1 MKKRFLSIV
10 LAVLMLVSILPVTAM
25 AADGT
30 TDTGAEGTQTA
41 VGAVSTDGAIHV
53 NKSVVTDAETGKTS
67 LELEAFATNTVSTET
82 TYDPLDIVLVLDVSG
97 SMGDNNITSY
107 KYTETTKKEW
117 SCDDIYNSS
126 VYYYYMDGEGYYRRV
141 SWDDEGG
148 IFRPYRCWITAGGT
162 RIGNKVPNWNDVSY
176 RGKLY
181 TRTNEGTVTRMQ
193 ALKTAVNKFIDNV
206 ATQKDSEGNVVKNH
220 ISIVKFAGKMQQTP
234 NQYKVGNDT
243 YKEYGNTYNYSQIVT
258 DMTDVSTGSAA
269 LKAAVNGLKA
279 GGATSADYGMQ
290 LASYVL
296 SQHKDNPVRRSVV
309 IMFTDGEPN
318 HSSDF
323 DKDVAK
329 DAIAA
334 AKGLKDKNTV
344 VFTIGIF
351 NGAYPNAS
359 VTSNNTSDTNK
370 YMHAVSSNYPG
381 AAYIKTEDF
390 WSTSWDW
397 SFGERAKD
405 SNYYLAASNAADL
418 EDIFVEISNEV
429 NTLAVKVDATSVLSD
444 TLSGA
449 FDFNAPENAEYSG
462 ITVAKYPVTGMENGV
477 YTWGAAQELAIGE
490 GEGKVQVEVSGK
502 KLEVTGFDYGANAV
516 TTKTEGGSTAYSGY
530 KLVVTIPIK
539 PDTEYHGWADGAN
552 YYDTNSTANG
562 SKAGL
567 EYGET
572 GSRQKLE
579 LNESPN
585 APVTGYTVSYE
596 FKGTAPDGVTKPD
609 DKVYIEGQ
617 NYTIETAP
625 SKEGWTFKGWC
636 SDEACT
642 AIVSGQKPMGTEP
655 VTYYGKWEQKQPGV
669 LVTKRATYTRNGK
682 DMGSLPFDTGDKD
695 KMGTVQVGDVIN
707 YTVTITNTGTTT
719 FGNAD
724 YALDSF
730 TSPSGN
736 PLLEHTS
743 GTSQIVSGGNN
754 GQIRLAGLEPTKYV
768 TKYYRYVV
776 TENDATGT
784 KRIANNVWA
793 YVHIDP
799 TNPNSDRLPNRY
811 SAVNVNVVKPE
822 PTTATLSFEFVNG
835 TDNTTLPED
844 ITKQCPAERLVEKN
858 TSVTLETVFDAVE
871 DNNSTWTFVGWYTDA
886 DCTEAAAAPYVMPN
900 TDTTLYGKWTKEEQQ
915 PETTTITVKK
925 EWRGLADGATKPEV
939 EMTLWQ
945 STDPDFKVLIENAG
959 TLTLNGSTE
968 TTPWTG
974 VFENVRLKNDEDEP
988 LYYFVSETEIGG
1000 IDVPFTRTESVDVT
1014 RENEDGSITVI
1025 GTWHISREKNPATNT
1040 WTITNRYED
1049 KTPAPVEKISITVEK
1064 RWDKNNSESVVKP
1077 NEISVQLT
1085 QNGVN
1090 YGKPVELSA
1099 ANNWTYTFTELLE
1112 TDDNGE
1118 AYNYSVKEPDL
1129 DARDGNG
1136 DVIGTWKPLIVQT
1149 DTTITITNTFV
1160 AKEPEPEL
1168 EDHEFTAHIVK
1179 RFENKSG
1186 KSPKATF
1193 TFVAALDDGTNVGR
1207 ATISFSKGEV
1217 DAGDFERKD
1226 ETMTVKLTDSQYEA
1240 LEKDRIGRYLW
1251 IYEEDGEVDGVKY
1264 DTKPQKAYIYEKP
1277 VAWSLEFDEDGE
1289 LVFSVPDE
1297 NTLYCLVGDEM
1308 VEDFVFTNTYKKP
1321 GKVEKPVKVGPQ
1333 LNRDDH
1339 VAYIMGYP
1347 DGTVQPKGEI
1357 TRAEACTIFFRLLTD
1372 SSRDY
1377 YFSKTNDYTD
1387 VNAGDWFN
1395 NAISTLS
1402 NAGIV
1407 TGYNDGTFRPN
1418 QPITRGEMAKIIANF
1433 ANLNKGTKSFTDL
1446 SGHWSKTYV
1455 ELAAGNGWIAGYPD
1469 GSFRPDQ
1476 KITRAETVTMINR
1489 VLERVPAK
1497 ELRLL
1502 SRSIMLTFPDNNP
1515 GDWYYIAIQEASNS
1529 HEYQRSVYETTG
1541 DEMWTKLID
1550 NVDWTKLEK

>member
-10 LAVLMLVSILPVTAM
+10 LAVLMLLSVMPVTAM
-25 AADGT
+25 AADGP

-41 VGAVSTDGAIHV
+41 VGTVSTDGAIHV
-53 NKSVVTDAETGKTS
+53 NKSVSADGKT

-97 SMGDNNITSY
+97 SMRDCINCNATYDYYPHILGG
-107 KYTETTKKEW
+107 EW
-117 SCDDIYNSS
+117 KWSNKDKHCLNQPEY
-126 VYYYYMDGEGYYRRV
+126 VYERQGFAKDLGKNASPLYRASRGGYSMVEWCNGSHLFGNHQPGWYEDGLFSHSRV
-141 SWDDEGG
+141 SDNTILYKRVKAD
-148 IFRPYRCWITAGGT
+148 
-162 RIGNKVPNWNDVSY
+162 RIEHQH
-176 RGKLY
+176 RI
-181 TRTNEGTVTRMQ
+181 E
-193 ALKTAVNKFIDNV
+193 ALKAAVGDFIDSV
-206 ATQKDSEGNVVKNH
+206 ATQKDSEGNTIDNRISLVTFASDAKTVKGLT
-220 ISIVKFAGKMQQTP
+220 KA
-234 NQYKVGNDT
+234 
-243 YKEYGNTYNYSQIVT
+243 
-258 DMTDVSTGSAA
+258 STGSDK
-269 LKAAVNGLKA
+269 LKTAVSNLTA
-279 GGATSADYGMQ
+279 DGATQANFGMEQ
-290 LASYVL
+290 AKLVL
-296 SQHKDNPVRRSVV
+296 NGRTGEDKTRKSVV
-309 IMFTDGEPN
+309 ILFTDGTPTSGTEFE
-318 HSSDF
+318 S
-323 DKDVAK
+323 KVASG
-329 DAIAA
+329 AIAA
-334 AKGLKDKNTV
+334 AKALKTGGTT
-344 VFTIGIF
+344 VFTVGIF
-351 NGAYPNAS
+351 KGANPAADPGND
-359 VTSNNTSDTNK
+359 NTNK

-381 AAYIKTEDF
+381 ATYKKSQGSYQ
-390 WSTSWDW
+390 WN
-397 SFGERAKD
+397 FGERAKD
-405 SNYYLAASNAADL
+405 SNYYLAASDANGLNAVFQA
-418 EDIFVEISNEV
+418 ISNEV

-1090 YGKPVELSA
+1090 YGEPVELSA

-1321 GKVEKPVKVGPQ
+1321 GEKGETIKSGPQ

-1347 DGTVQPKGEI
+1347 DGTVQPEGEI

-1446 SGHWSKTYV
+1446 SGHWSKSYV

>member
-10 LAVLMLVSILPVTAM
+10 LAVLMLVSVLPVTAM
-25 AADGT
+25 AADGP

-41 VGAVSTDGAIHV
+41 VGTVSTDGAIHV
-53 NKSVVTDAETGKTS
+53 NKSVSADGKT

-1090 YGKPVELSA
+1090 YGEPVELSA

-1264 DTKPQKAYIYEKP
+1264 DTEPKKAYIYEKP

-1321 GKVEKPVKVGPQ
+1321 GEKGETIKSGPQ

-1446 SGHWSKTYV
+1446 SGHWSKSYV

>member
-1 MKKRFLSIV
+1 MKKRFLRIV
-10 LAVLMLVSILPVTAM
+10 LAVLMLVSVLPVTAM
-25 AADGT
+25 AADGP

-41 VGAVSTDGAIHV
+41 VGTVSTDGAIHV
-53 NKSVVTDAETGKTS
+53 NKSVSADGKT

-768 TKYYRYVV
+768 T
-776 TENDATGT
+776 
-784 KRIANNVWA
+784 
-793 YVHIDP
+793 
-799 TNPNSDRLPNRY
+799 
-811 SAVNVNVVKPE
+811 
-822 PTTATLSFEFVNG
+822 
-835 TDNTTLPED
+835 
-844 ITKQCPAERLVEKN
+844 
-858 TSVTLETVFDAVE
+858 
-871 DNNSTWTFVGWYTDA
+871 
-886 DCTEAAAAPYVMPN
+886 
-900 TDTTLYGKWTKEEQQ
+900 
-915 PETTTITVKK
+915 
-925 EWRGLADGATKPEV
+925 
-939 EMTLWQ
+939 
-945 STDPDFKVLIENAG
+945 
-959 TLTLNGSTE
+959 
-968 TTPWTG
+968 
-974 VFENVRLKNDEDEP
+974 
-988 LYYFVSETEIGG
+988 
-1000 IDVPFTRTESVDVT
+1000 
-1014 RENEDGSITVI
+1014 
-1025 GTWHISREKNPATNT
+1025 
-1040 WTITNRYED
+1040 
-1049 KTPAPVEKISITVEK
+1049 
-1064 RWDKNNSESVVKP
+1064 
-1077 NEISVQLT
+1077 
-1085 QNGVN
+1085 
-1090 YGKPVELSA
+1090 
-1099 ANNWTYTFTELLE
+1099 
-1112 TDDNGE
+1112 
-1118 AYNYSVKEPDL
+1118 
-1129 DARDGNG
+1129 
-1136 DVIGTWKPLIVQT
+1136 
-1149 DTTITITNTFV
+1149 
-1160 AKEPEPEL
+1160 
-1168 EDHEFTAHIVK
+1168 
-1179 RFENKSG
+1179 
-1186 KSPKATF
+1186 
-1193 TFVAALDDGTNVGR
+1193 
-1207 ATISFSKGEV
+1207 
-1217 DAGDFERKD
+1217 
-1226 ETMTVKLTDSQYEA
+1226 
-1240 LEKDRIGRYLW
+1240 
-1251 IYEEDGEVDGVKY
+1251 
-1264 DTKPQKAYIYEKP
+1264 
-1277 VAWSLEFDEDGE
+1277 
-1289 LVFSVPDE
+1289 
-1297 NTLYCLVGDEM
+1297 
-1308 VEDFVFTNTYKKP
+1308 
-1321 GKVEKPVKVGPQ
+1321 
-1333 LNRDDH
+1333 
-1339 VAYIMGYP
+1339 
-1347 DGTVQPKGEI
+1347 
-1357 TRAEACTIFFRLLTD
+1357 
-1372 SSRDY
+1372 
-1377 YFSKTNDYTD
+1377 
-1387 VNAGDWFN
+1387 
-1395 NAISTLS
+1395 
-1402 NAGIV
+1402 
-1407 TGYNDGTFRPN
+1407 
-1418 QPITRGEMAKIIANF
+1418 
-1433 ANLNKGTKSFTDL
+1433 
-1446 SGHWSKTYV
+1446 
-1455 ELAAGNGWIAGYPD
+1455 
-1469 GSFRPDQ
+1469 
-1476 KITRAETVTMINR
+1476 
-1489 VLERVPAK
+1489 
-1497 ELRLL
+1497 
-1502 SRSIMLTFPDNNP
+1502 
-1515 GDWYYIAIQEASNS
+1515 
-1529 HEYQRSVYETTG
+1529 
-1541 DEMWTKLID
+1541 
-1550 NVDWTKLEK
+1550 

>member
-10 LAVLMLVSILPVTAM
+10 LAVLMLLSVLPVTAM

-53 NKSVVTDAETGKTS
+53 NKSVSADGKT
-67 LELEAFATNTVSTET
+67 LKLEAFATNTVSTET

-97 SMGDNNITSY
+97 SMRDCINCNATYDYYSSIFGG
-107 KYTETTKKEW
+107 EWEW
-117 SCDDIYNSS
+117 SNKDKHCLNQPEY
-126 VYYYYMDGEGYYRRV
+126 VYERQGFAKDLGKNASPLYRASRGGYSMVEWCNGSHLFGNHQPGWYEDGLFSHSRV
-141 SWDDEGG
+141 SDNTILYKRVKAD
-148 IFRPYRCWITAGGT
+148 
-162 RIGNKVPNWNDVSY
+162 RIEHQH
-176 RGKLY
+176 RI
-181 TRTNEGTVTRMQ
+181 E
-193 ALKTAVNKFIDNV
+193 ALKAAVGDFIDSV
-206 ATQKDSEGNVVKNH
+206 ATQKDSEGNTIDNRISLVTFASDAKTVKGLT
-220 ISIVKFAGKMQQTP
+220 KA
-234 NQYKVGNDT
+234 
-243 YKEYGNTYNYSQIVT
+243 
-258 DMTDVSTGSAA
+258 STGSGE
-269 LKAAVNGLKA
+269 LKTAVSNLTA
-279 GGATSADYGMQ
+279 DGATQANFGMEQ
-290 LASYVL
+290 AKLVL
-296 SQHKDNPVRRSVV
+296 NGRTGEDKTRKSVV
-309 IMFTDGEPN
+309 ILFTDGTPTSGTEFE
-318 HSSDF
+318 S
-323 DKDVAK
+323 KVASG
-329 DAIAA
+329 AIAA
-334 AKGLKDKNTV
+334 AKALKTGGTT
-344 VFTIGIF
+344 VFTVGIF
-351 NGAYPNAS
+351 KGANPAADPGND
-359 VTSNNTSDTNK
+359 NTNK

-381 AAYIKTEDF
+381 ATYKKSQGSYQ
-390 WSTSWDW
+390 WN
-397 SFGERAKD
+397 FGERAKD
-405 SNYYLAASNAADL
+405 SNYYLAASDANGLNAVFQA
-418 EDIFVEISNEV
+418 ISNEV

-490 GEGKVQVEVSGK
+490 GEGKVQVEVAGK

-516 TTKTEGGSTAYSGY
+516 TTKTEGGSTAYSGC

-539 PDTEYHGWADGAN
+539 PDTEYNGWADGAN

-579 LNESPN
+579 LNDSPE
-585 APVTGYTVSYE
+585 APVTGYTVSYAY
-596 FKGTAPDGVTKPD
+596 KTGTKPD
-609 DKVYIEGQ
+609 NADALLPSSSVHIEGQ
-617 NYTIETAP
+617 EYNLETTP
-625 SKEGWTFKGWC
+625 SADGWTFTGWLDS
-636 SDEACT
+636 SDKEVT
-642 AIVSGQKPMGTEP
+642 GKQTMGTVP
-655 VTYYGKWEQKQPGV
+655 VTYYGKWEQKQPDV
-669 LVTKRATYTRNGK
+669 TVTKRATYTRNGV
-682 DMGSLPFDTGDKD
+682 DMGSLPYDTGKENE
-695 KMGTVQVGDVIN
+695 MGTVQVGDVIN

-743 GTSQIVSGGNN
+743 GTSQIKSGSN
-754 GQIRLAGLEPTKYV
+754 GQIRLAELEPTKYV

-799 TNPNSDRLPNRY
+799 TDSHSETLPNRY

-871 DNNSTWTFVGWYTDA
+871 DNNSTWSFVGWYTDA
-886 DCTEAAAAPYVMPN
+886 DCTEGKKVTSPYQMPD
-900 TDTTLYGKWTKEEQQ
+900 TDTTLYGKWTYQAPQ

-1090 YGKPVELSA
+1090 YGEPVELSA

-1193 TFVAALDDGTNVGR
+1193 TFIAALEDGTEVGR
-1207 ATISFSKGEV
+1207 ETISFSKGDV
-1217 DAGDFERKD
+1217 DAGKIGRDD
-1226 ETMTVKLTDSQYEA
+1226 VTMTVTLTDTQYKE
-1240 LEKDRIGRYLW
+1240 LERDEDVPYLW

-1277 VAWSLEFDEDGE
+1277 MAWSLEFDEDGE

-1321 GKVEKPVKVGPQ
+1321 GEKGETIKSGPQ

-1347 DGTVQPKGEI
+1347 DGTVQPEGEI

-1433 ANLNKGTKSFTDL
+1433 ANLSKGGKTFSDL

>member
-10 LAVLMLVSILPVTAM
+10 LAVLMLVSVLPVTAM

-41 VGAVSTDGAIHV
+41 VGTVSTDGAIHV
-53 NKSVVTDAETGKTS
+53 NKSVVTNAETGKTS

-126 VYYYYMDGEGYYRRV
+126 IYYYYMDGEGYYRRV

-290 LASYVL
+290 LSSYVL

-359 VTSNNTSDTNK
+359 VTASNTSDTNK

-390 WSTSWDW
+390 WGTSWDW

-429 NTLAVKVDATSVLSD
+429 NSLAVKIDENSVLSD

-490 GEGKVQVEVSGK
+490 GEGKVQVEVAGK

-516 TTKTEGGSTAYSGY
+516 TTKTEGETTTYSGY

-579 LNESPN
+579 LNDSPE
-585 APVTGYTVSYE
+585 APVTGYTVSYAY
-596 FKGTAPDGVTKPD
+596 KTGTKPD
-609 DKVYIEGQ
+609 NADALLPSSSVHIEGQ
-617 NYTIETAP
+617 EYNLETTP
-625 SKEGWTFKGWC
+625 SADGWTFTGWLDS
-636 SDEACT
+636 SDKEVT
-642 AIVSGQKPMGTEP
+642 GKQTMGTVP
-655 VTYYGKWEQKQPGV
+655 VTYYGKWEQKQPDV
-669 LVTKRATYTRNGK
+669 TVTKRATYTRNGV
-682 DMGSLPFDTGDKD
+682 DMGSLPYDTGKENE
-695 KMGTVQVGDVIN
+695 MGTVQVGDVIN

-743 GTSQIVSGGNN
+743 GTSQIASGSNN
-754 GQIRLAGLEPTKYV
+754 GKIMLAGLEPTKYV

-799 TNPNSDRLPNRY
+799 TDSHSETLPNRY

-844 ITKQCPAERLVEKN
+844 VTNQCPAERLVEKN
-858 TSVTLETVFDAVE
+858 TSVTLETVFDGVE

-886 DCTEAAAAPYVMPN
+886 GCTAAVADPYVMPD
-900 TDTTLYGKWTKEEQQ
+900 TDTTLYGKWTSVTVNPKYKLSYAFKSGDDTITALPDDVLSQNNPSSSTEEEAGTKVTLPSGFTVVTDTVNKGTWTFDGWYEDEDLNDKINDTTYPMPVNGGTLYGKWTFTEKE
-915 PETTTITVKK
+915 PET
-925 EWRGLADGATKPEV
+925 
-939 EMTLWQ
+939 
-945 STDPDFKVLIENAG
+945 
-959 TLTLNGSTE
+959 
-968 TTPWTG
+968 
-974 VFENVRLKNDEDEP
+974 
-988 LYYFVSETEIGG
+988 
-1000 IDVPFTRTESVDVT
+1000 
-1014 RENEDGSITVI
+1014 
-1025 GTWHISREKNPATNT
+1025 
-1040 WTITNRYED
+1040 
-1049 KTPAPVEKISITVEK
+1049 ISIAV
-1064 RWDKNNSESVVKP
+1064 DKVWNTNDSESVVTP

-1090 YGKPVELSA
+1090 YGEPVELSA

-1193 TFVAALDDGTNVGR
+1193 TFVAALDDGTKVGR

-1240 LEKDRIGRYLW
+1240 LKKDRIGRYLW

-1308 VEDFVFTNTYKKP
+1308 VEDFVFTNTYKKS

>member
-10 LAVLMLVSILPVTAM
+10 LAVLMLLSVLPVTAM

-41 VGAVSTDGAIHV
+41 VGAGSPDGAIHV
-53 NKSVVTDAETGKTS
+53 NKSVVTNAETGKTS

-97 SMGDNNITSY
+97 SMRDCINCNATYDYYSSIFGG
-107 KYTETTKKEW
+107 EWEW
-117 SCDDIYNSS
+117 SNKDKHCLNQPEY
-126 VYYYYMDGEGYYRRV
+126 VYERQGFAKDLGKKCSPLYRASRGGYSMVEWCNGSHLFGNHQPGWYEDGLFSHSRV
-141 SWDDEGG
+141 SDNTILYKRVKAD
-148 IFRPYRCWITAGGT
+148 
-162 RIGNKVPNWNDVSY
+162 RIEHQH
-176 RGKLY
+176 RI
-181 TRTNEGTVTRMQ
+181 E
-193 ALKTAVNKFIDNV
+193 ALKAAVGDFIDSV
-206 ATQKDSEGNVVKNH
+206 ATQKDSEGNTIDNRISLVTFASDAKTVKGLT
-220 ISIVKFAGKMQQTP
+220 KA
-234 NQYKVGNDT
+234 
-243 YKEYGNTYNYSQIVT
+243 
-258 DMTDVSTGSAA
+258 STGSGE
-269 LKAAVNGLKA
+269 LKTAVSNLTA
-279 GGATSADYGMQ
+279 DGATQANFGMEQ
-290 LASYVL
+290 AKLVL
-296 SQHKDNPVRRSVV
+296 NGRTGEDKTRKSVV
-309 IMFTDGEPN
+309 ILFTDGTPTSGTEFE
-318 HSSDF
+318 S
-323 DKDVAK
+323 KVASG
-329 DAIAA
+329 AIAA
-334 AKGLKDKNTV
+334 AKALKTGGTT
-344 VFTIGIF
+344 VFTVGIF
-351 NGAYPNAS
+351 KGANPAADPGND
-359 VTSNNTSDTNK
+359 NTNK

-381 AAYIKTEDF
+381 ATYKKSQGSYQ
-390 WSTSWDW
+390 WN
-397 SFGERAKD
+397 FGERAKD
-405 SNYYLAASNAADL
+405 SNYYLAASDANGLNAVFQA
-418 EDIFVEISNEV
+418 ISNEV

-490 GEGKVQVEVSGK
+490 GEGKVQVEVAGK

-516 TTKTEGGSTAYSGY
+516 TTKTEGDSTTYSGY

-579 LNESPN
+579 LNDSPE

-596 FKGTAPDGVTKPD
+596 FKGTAPDSVTKPD

-799 TNPNSDRLPNRY
+799 TNPSSDTLANRY

-822 PTTATLSFEFVNG
+822 PEKATLRFEFKSG
-835 TDNTTLPED
+835 DDTITTLPQGVLN
-844 ITKQCPAERLVEKN
+844 KKPADSDEVEAG
-858 TSVTLETVFDAVE
+858 TDVTLPSGFTTTVHDDE
-871 DNNSTWTFVGWYTDA
+871 NGGTWTFGGWYTDDNLSA
-886 DCTEAAAAPYVMPN
+886 DSKITGDTYPMPN
-900 TDTTLYGKWTKEEQQ
+900 GGGTLYGKWTFEADKPEITEAGYTVEYYRQDADGENYTLQEDTDSGVAEVGKEKTIE
-915 PETTTITVKK
+915 PAEDKYSGYTYNETESIVTLTIQEEEDKNVFKVYYDAVPGLAVTKTITDVTRDG
-925 EWRGLADGATKPEV
+925 EPLDPADPEV
-939 EMTLWQ
+939 EVKEGDVIEYEITVRNSGKLNLTNVVL
-945 STDPDFKVLIENAG
+945 TDEFTGAEGD
-959 TLTLNGSTE
+959 LNIISGDDYTVDGYE
-968 TTPWTG
+968 IT
-974 VFENVRLKNDEDEP
+974 LKNDLNVGDSVTIKATYEVQLGDSGYEISNKAIGAAKDALGGNVTGESRLVRITP
-988 LYYFVSETEIGG
+988 DALKAFRIFGSVYKYVKSEKGTFNKDGETVPFEFKVTSDKKGEEILDTFT
-1000 IDVPFTRTESVDVT
+1000 IDVEETVKAGETSEGDWGGFDFNLSEEEFENLDKKEFNGKEYPVVYLWELKGDLKNMSYSTKRITLYLDRPNISYYSAREPMVESL
-1014 RENEDGSITVI
+1014 
-1025 GTWHISREKNPATNT
+1025 GTWMAYADP
-1040 WTITNRYED
+1040 D
-1049 KTPAPVEKISITVEK
+1049 KGADADII
-1064 RWDKNNSESVVKP
+1064 N
-1077 NEISVQLT
+1077 I
-1085 QNGVN
+1085 
-1090 YGKPVELSA
+1090 YGKQS
-1099 ANNWTYTFTELLE
+1099 
-1112 TDDNGE
+1112 
-1118 AYNYSVKEPDL
+1118 S
-1129 DARDGNG
+1129 
-1136 DVIGTWKPLIVQT
+1136 
-1149 DTTITITNTFV
+1149 
-1160 AKEPEPEL
+1160 
-1168 EDHEFTAHIVK
+1168 
-1179 RFENKSG
+1179 SG
-1186 KSPKATF
+1186 ST
-1193 TFVAALDDGTNVGR
+1193 
-1207 ATISFSKGEV
+1207 
-1217 DAGDFERKD
+1217 
-1226 ETMTVKLTDSQYEA
+1226 
-1240 LEKDRIGRYLW
+1240 
-1251 IYEEDGEVDGVKY
+1251 
-1264 DTKPQKAYIYEKP
+1264 
-1277 VAWSLEFDEDGE
+1277 
-1289 LVFSVPDE
+1289 
-1297 NTLYCLVGDEM
+1297 
-1308 VEDFVFTNTYKKP
+1308 
-1321 GKVEKPVKVGPQ
+1321 VKVGPQ

-1347 DGTVQPKGEI
+1347 DGTVQPEGEI

-1446 SGHWSKTYV
+1446 SGHWSKSYV

>member
-10 LAVLMLVSILPVTAM
+10 LAVLMLVGIMPISAI
-25 AADGT
+25 AAD
-30 TDTGAEGTQTA
+30 AEPPAAQTA
-41 VGAVSTDGAIHV
+41 VGTVSTDGAIHV
-53 NKSVVTDAETGKTS
+53 NKSVSADGKT
-67 LELEAFATNTVSTET
+67 LKLEAFATNTVSTET

-97 SMGDNNITSY
+97 SMRDCINCNATYDYYSSIFGG
-107 KYTETTKKEW
+107 EWEW
-117 SCDDIYNSS
+117 SNKDKHCLNQPEY
-126 VYYYYMDGEGYYRRV
+126 VYERQGFAKDLGKNASPLYRASRGGYSMVEWCNGSHLFGNHQPGWYEDGLFSHSRV
-141 SWDDEGG
+141 SDNTILYKRVKAD
-148 IFRPYRCWITAGGT
+148 
-162 RIGNKVPNWNDVSY
+162 RIEHQH
-176 RGKLY
+176 RI
-181 TRTNEGTVTRMQ
+181 E
-193 ALKTAVNKFIDNV
+193 ALKAAVGDFIDSV
-206 ATQKDSEGNVVKNH
+206 ATQKDSEGNTIDNRISLVTFASDAKTVKGLT
-220 ISIVKFAGKMQQTP
+220 KA
-234 NQYKVGNDT
+234 
-243 YKEYGNTYNYSQIVT
+243 
-258 DMTDVSTGSAA
+258 STGSDK
-269 LKAAVNGLKA
+269 LKTAVSNLTADGAMQANFGMEQAKLVLNGRTGEDK
-279 GGATSADYGMQ
+279 TR
-290 LASYVL
+290 
-296 SQHKDNPVRRSVV
+296 KSVV
-309 IMFTDGEPN
+309 ILFTDGTPTSGTEFE
-318 HSSDF
+318 S
-323 DKDVAK
+323 KVASG
-329 DAIAA
+329 AIAA
-334 AKGLKDKNTV
+334 AKALKTGGTT
-344 VFTIGIF
+344 VFTVGIF
-351 NGAYPNAS
+351 KGANPAADPGND
-359 VTSNNTSDTNK
+359 NTNK

-381 AAYIKTEDF
+381 ATYKKSQGSYQ
-390 WSTSWDW
+390 WN
-397 SFGERAKD
+397 FGERAED
-405 SNYYLAASNAADL
+405 SNYYLAASDANGLNAVFQA
-418 EDIFVEISNEV
+418 ISNEV

-477 YTWGAAQELAIGE
+477 YAWGAAQELAIGE
-490 GEGKVQVEVSGK
+490 GEGKVQVEVAGK

-516 TTKTEGGSTAYSGY
+516 TTKTEGDSTTYSGY
-530 KLVVTIPIK
+530 KLVVTIPIQ

-579 LNESPN
+579 LNDSPE
-585 APVTGYTVSYE
+585 APVTGYTVSYAY
-596 FKGTAPDGVTKPD
+596 KTGTKPD
-609 DKVYIEGQ
+609 NADALLPSSSVHIEGQ
-617 NYTIETAP
+617 EYNLETTP
-625 SKEGWTFKGWC
+625 SADGWTFTGWLDS
-636 SDEACT
+636 SDKEVT
-642 AIVSGQKPMGTEP
+642 GKQTMGTVP
-655 VTYYGKWEQKQPGV
+655 VTYYGKWEQKQPDV
-669 LVTKRATYTRNGK
+669 TVTKRATYTRNGV
-682 DMGSLPFDTGDKD
+682 DMGSLPYDTGKENE
-695 KMGTVQVGDVIN
+695 MGTVQVGDVIN

-743 GTSQIVSGGNN
+743 DTSQIKSGSN
-754 GQIRLAGLEPTKYV
+754 GQIRLAELEPTKYV

-799 TNPNSDRLPNRY
+799 TDSHSETLPNRY

-871 DNNSTWTFVGWYTDA
+871 DNNSTWSFVGWYTDA
-886 DCTEAAAAPYVMPN
+886 DCTEGKKVTSPYQMPD
-900 TDTTLYGKWTKEEQQ
+900 TDTTLYGKWTYQAPQ

-1090 YGKPVELSA
+1090 YGEPVELSA

-1160 AKEPEPEL
+1160 AKEPEPEP

-1193 TFVAALDDGTNVGR
+1193 TFIAALEDGTEVGR
-1207 ATISFSKGEV
+1207 ETISFSKGDV
-1217 DAGDFERKD
+1217 DAGKIGRDD
-1226 ETMTVKLTDSQYEA
+1226 VTMTVTLTDTQYKE
-1240 LEKDRIGRYLW
+1240 LERDEDVPYLW

-1321 GKVEKPVKVGPQ
+1321 GEKGETIKSGPQ

-1347 DGTVQPKGEI
+1347 DGTVQPEGEI

-1446 SGHWSKTYV
+1446 SGHWSKSYV

>member
-1 MKKRFLSIV
+1 
-10 LAVLMLVSILPVTAM
+10 MLVGILPISAI
-25 AADGT
+25 AAD
-30 TDTGAEGTQTA
+30 AEAPAAQTA
-41 VGAVSTDGAIHV
+41 VGTVSTDGAIHV
-53 NKSVVTDAETGKTS
+53 NKSVSADGKT

-107 KYTETTKKEW
+107 KYTETIKKEW

-669 LVTKRATYTRNGK
+669 TVEKTATYTR
-682 DMGSLPFDTGDKD
+682 GDAD
-695 KMGTVQVGDVIN
+695 PVTLRNNTNDPNEIGRVQVGDVIN
-707 YTVTITNTGTTT
+707 YTVTIKNTGKVTC
-719 FGNAD
+719 
-724 YALDSF
+724 
-730 TSPSGN
+730 
-736 PLLEHTS
+736 
-743 GTSQIVSGGNN
+743 GNN
-754 GQIRLAGLEPTKYV
+754 INDYRFIDTFSNAAGDLIQIDEDGKQIGKVESDKMPPNIGLGGMEPGDIKTL
-768 TKYYRYVV
+768 YYRYEVLSGDV
-776 TENDATGT
+776 GKQINNSATAEIKSGT
-784 KRIANNVWA
+784 GAGKIARSSNVRVLVEA
-793 YVHIDP
+793 P
-799 TNPNSDRLPNRY
+799 
-811 SAVNVNVVKPE
+811 KPE
-822 PTTATLSFEFVNG
+822 TATLRFEFKSG
-835 TDNTTLPED
+835 TEGKDLPAGMP
-844 ITKQCPAERLVEKN
+844 TAPSN
-858 TSVTLETVFDAVE
+858 VTEEVGKEVQLTNYTETVNDE
-871 DNNSTWTFVGWYTDA
+871 GNKGKWTFEGWYTDDNLSA
-886 DCTEAAAAPYVMPN
+886 ESKITGDTYPMPEGGG
-900 TDTTLYGKWTKEEQQ
+900 TLYGKWTFEADE
-915 PETTTITVKK
+915 PEITEAGYTVEYYRQDADGNYSNKPYYTRTTTDAGVSLKGNVGDTVKIEDLEPFYK
-925 EWRGLADGATKPEV
+925 EHYKGYEFDANNEHNVLERTLQADASKN
-939 EMTLWQ
+939 
-945 STDPDFKVLIENAG
+945 VL
-959 TLTLNGSTE
+959 
-968 TTPWTG
+968 
-974 VFENVRLKNDEDEP
+974 K
-988 LYYFVSETEIGG
+988 LYYKAEATMRLRKTYEAY
-1000 IDVPFTRTESVDVT
+1000 R
-1014 RENEDGSITVI
+1014 DG
-1025 GTWHISREKNPATNT
+1025 
-1040 WTITNRYED
+1040 
-1049 KTPAPVEKISITVEK
+1049 
-1064 RWDKNNSESVVKP
+1064 
-1077 NEISVQLT
+1077 
-1085 QNGVN
+1085 
-1090 YGKPVELSA
+1090 
-1099 ANNWTYTFTELLE
+1099 ELL
-1112 TDDNGE
+1112 DLSDGE
-1118 AYNYSVKEPDL
+1118 ELKA
-1129 DARDGNG
+1129 G
-1136 DVIGTWKPLIVQT
+1136 DVIKY
-1149 DTTITITNTFV
+1149 TITLKNEGTRNLTNVTV
-1160 AKEPEPEL
+1160 
-1168 EDHEFTAHIVK
+1168 ED
-1179 RFENKSG
+1179 
-1186 KSPKATF
+1186 TF
-1193 TFVAALDDGTNVGR
+1193 TGA
-1207 ATISFSKGEV
+1207 E
-1217 DAGDFERKD
+1217 
-1226 ETMTVKLTDSQYEA
+1226 
-1240 LEKDRIGRYLW
+1240 
-1251 IYEEDGEVDGVKY
+1251 
-1264 DTKPQKAYIYEKP
+1264 
-1277 VAWSLEFDEDGE
+1277 GE
-1289 LVFSVPDE
+1289 LVFISGDAYEIDEDTGIISLKDTLKPGETVDIRADYEVQLNDSGWSITNEVRGDAAELPDAGKPYDQVTIEPEALKKYEIYVSADKYVKSVKGTFNKDE
-1297 NTLYCLVGDEM
+1297 EDVDFTFAVSSDKRGKNELDRFDITVDESVKAGETSSRFDGGITIRLTEEEFDDLKWETFEGDGKKYPVVYLREVKGSDKKMRYDTSVVTLYLLVPQVIVTSHDPIYKTTSLNAWVDPTDSTLWPE
-1308 VEDFVFTNTYKKP
+1308 FTNVY
-1321 GKVEKPVKVGPQ
+1321 GKESSSSDTVKVGPQ

-1347 DGTVQPKGEI
+1347 DGTVQPEGQI

-1433 ANLNKGTKSFTDL
+1433 ANLSKGGKTFSDL

>member
-1 MKKRFLSIV
+1 
-10 LAVLMLVSILPVTAM
+10 
-25 AADGT
+25 
-30 TDTGAEGTQTA
+30 
-41 VGAVSTDGAIHV
+41 
-53 NKSVVTDAETGKTS
+53 
-67 LELEAFATNTVSTET
+67 
-82 TYDPLDIVLVLDVSG
+82 
-97 SMGDNNITSY
+97 
-107 KYTETTKKEW
+107 
-117 SCDDIYNSS
+117 
-126 VYYYYMDGEGYYRRV
+126 MDGEGYYRRV

-669 LVTKRATYTRNGK
+669 SVEKTAKRTRGNESPVT
-682 DMGSLPFDTGDKD
+682 LPNNTNDPNEIGR
-695 KMGTVQVGDVIN
+695 VQVGDVIN
-707 YTVTITNTGTTT
+707 YTVTIKNTGKVT
-719 FGNAD
+719 FGNNIND
-724 YALDSF
+724 YRF
-730 TSPSGN
+730 TDTFSNATGDLIQIDEDGKQIGKVESGKRPPN
-736 PLLEHTS
+736 ISLGDMKP
-743 GTSQIVSGGNN
+743 GD
-754 GQIRLAGLEPTKYV
+754 TK
-768 TKYYRYVV
+768 TLYYRYMVLLGDV
-776 TENDATGT
+776 GQQINNSATAEIKSGT
-784 KRIANNVWA
+784 GAGKIQKSSNVRVLVEA
-793 YVHIDP
+793 
-799 TNPNSDRLPNRY
+799 
-811 SAVNVNVVKPE
+811 PE
-822 PTTATLSFEFVNG
+822 PKTATLRFEFKSG
-835 TDNTTLPED
+835 TDGKDLPASD
-844 ITKQCPAERLVEKN
+844 MPPVPN
-858 TSVTLETVFDAVE
+858 DVTEEVGTAVQLTNYTETVNDE
-871 DNNSTWTFVGWYTDA
+871 GNKGKWTFGGWFEGESLTQAIAGDSYQIP
-886 DCTEAAAAPYVMPN
+886 EGGK
-900 TDTTLYGKWTKEEQQ
+900 TLYGKWTFEADEPEITEAGYTVEYYRQDADGNYSNKPYYTRTTTDAGVSLKGNVGDTVKIEDLEPFYKEHYKGYEFDANNEHNVLERTLQADASKNVLRLYYKALPELEVKKEVDEQYNVKHGD
-915 PETTTITVKK
+915 TLTYTITVKNAGARNLTNVEVTDVIDAADPSK
-925 EWRGLADGATKPEV
+925 LEILPGEGYTYNEASGKIEIGRMEHDNEVVIKATYVVQEADSGHTIKNTATGSADGVEGVKATVNAYPNKIEEFKGDLVISKTYRSDTSTSPAATFYFDVYYMDGDEQISLLDEYAEISFDKNEAKKGAPATKTVEV
-939 EMTLWQ
+939 KLNDVNE
-945 STDPDFKVLIENAG
+945 KVLESGFYVREVLEDKVDKVVYDRNAVHGFLVPFPLISAYADTDREPITVDREAYVVSTQVYENAG
-959 TLTLNGSTE
+959 AFWAAWVTDELD
-968 TTPWTG
+968 
-974 VFENVRLKNDEDEP
+974 EN
-988 LYYFVSETEIGG
+988 
-1000 IDVPFTRTESVDVT
+1000 
-1014 RENEDGSITVI
+1014 
-1025 GTWHISREKNPATNT
+1025 
-1040 WTITNRYED
+1040 
-1049 KTPAPVEKISITVEK
+1049 
-1064 RWDKNNSESVVKP
+1064 
-1077 NEISVQLT
+1077 
-1085 QNGVN
+1085 
-1090 YGKPVELSA
+1090 
-1099 ANNWTYTFTELLE
+1099 
-1112 TDDNGE
+1112 
-1118 AYNYSVKEPDL
+1118 YN
-1129 DARDGNG
+1129 
-1136 DVIGTWKPLIVQT
+1136 
-1149 DTTITITNTFV
+1149 
-1160 AKEPEPEL
+1160 
-1168 EDHEFTAHIVK
+1168 
-1179 RFENKSG
+1179 
-1186 KSPKATF
+1186 
-1193 TFVAALDDGTNVGR
+1193 
-1207 ATISFSKGEV
+1207 
-1217 DAGDFERKD
+1217 
-1226 ETMTVKLTDSQYEA
+1226 
-1240 LEKDRIGRYLW
+1240 
-1251 IYEEDGEVDGVKY
+1251 
-1264 DTKPQKAYIYEKP
+1264 
-1277 VAWSLEFDEDGE
+1277 
-1289 LVFSVPDE
+1289 VFS
-1297 NTLYCLVGDEM
+1297 
-1308 VEDFVFTNTYKKP
+1308 FTNTYKT
-1321 GKVEKPVKVGPQ
+1321 VRNEPVKVGPQ

-1347 DGTVQPKGEI
+1347 DGTVQPEGEI

>member
-10 LAVLMLVSILPVTAM
+10 LAVLMLVSVLPVTAM
-25 AADGT
+25 AADGP

-41 VGAVSTDGAIHV
+41 VGTVSTDGAIHV
-53 NKSVVTDAETGKTS
+53 NKSVSADGKT

-625 SKEGWTFKGWC
+625 SKEGWTFTGWC

-642 AIVSGQKPMGTEP
+642 AIVSDQQQTMGTEP

-669 LVTKRATYTRNGK
+669 SVEKTAKRIRNGIEE
-682 DMGSLPFDTGDKD
+682 DLPSGT
-695 KMGTVQVGDVIN
+695 GTVRVGDTIK
-707 YTVTITNTGTTT
+707 YTVKATNTGNVELRNVSILEC
-719 FGNAD
+719 FGGRNKFED
-724 YALDSF
+724 DK
-730 TSPSGN
+730 TK
-736 PLLEHTS
+736 
-743 GTSQIVSGGNN
+743 QKVSGLFDRYGFTIA
-754 GQIRLAGLEPTKYV
+754 QTLAPGATA
-768 TKYYRYVV
+768 TRTFTYVV
-776 TENDATGT
+776 TDADEDHGEIKNHLSMQEATYFDGQKDAKIPSKT
-784 KRIANNVWA
+784 APSHEVKVEKPHGVKYEFEAGLPDKLQE
-793 YVHIDP
+793 Y
-799 TNPNSDRLPNRY
+799 LPNEDPGRY
-811 SAVNVNVVKPE
+811 YKGDSVDVLDPKQKSA
-822 PTTATLSFEFVNG
+822 TI
-835 TDNTTLPED
+835 DNTNYTFAGWYVND
-844 ITKQCPAERLVEKN
+844 VMVGDSYTMD
-858 TSVTLETVFDAVE
+858 ETDV
-871 DNNSTWTFVGWYTDA
+871 TFV
-886 DCTEAAAAPYVMPN
+886 
-900 TDTTLYGKWTKEEQQ
+900 GKWTKEEQQ

-945 STDPDFKVLIENAG
+945 STNPDFKVLIENAG

-1090 YGKPVELSA
+1090 YGGPVELSA

-1168 EDHEFTAHIVK
+1168 EDHEFTVHIVK

-1193 TFVAALDDGTNVGR
+1193 TFVAALDDGTKVGR

-1321 GKVEKPVKVGPQ
+1321 GEKGETIKSGPQ

-1347 DGTVQPKGEI
+1347 DGTVQPEGEI

>member
-10 LAVLMLVSILPVTAM
+10 LAVLMLLSVLPVTAM

-53 NKSVVTDAETGKTS
+53 NKSVSADGKT
-67 LELEAFATNTVSTET
+67 LKLEAFATNTVSTET

-97 SMGDNNITSY
+97 SMRDCINCNATYDYYSSIFGG
-107 KYTETTKKEW
+107 EWEW
-117 SCDDIYNSS
+117 SNKDKHCLNQPEY
-126 VYYYYMDGEGYYRRV
+126 VYERQGFAKDLGKNASPLYRASRGGYSMVEWCNGSHLFGNHQPGWYEDGLFSHSRV
-141 SWDDEGG
+141 SDNTILYKRVKAD
-148 IFRPYRCWITAGGT
+148 
-162 RIGNKVPNWNDVSY
+162 RIEHQH
-176 RGKLY
+176 RI
-181 TRTNEGTVTRMQ
+181 E
-193 ALKTAVNKFIDNV
+193 ALKAAVGDFIDSV
-206 ATQKDSEGNVVKNH
+206 ATQKDSEGNTIDNRISLVTFASDAKTVKGLT
-220 ISIVKFAGKMQQTP
+220 KA
-234 NQYKVGNDT
+234 
-243 YKEYGNTYNYSQIVT
+243 
-258 DMTDVSTGSAA
+258 STGSGE
-269 LKAAVNGLKA
+269 LKTAVSNLTA
-279 GGATSADYGMQ
+279 DGATQANFGMEQ
-290 LASYVL
+290 AKLVL
-296 SQHKDNPVRRSVV
+296 NGRTGEDKTRKSVV
-309 IMFTDGEPN
+309 ILFTDGTPTSGTEFE
-318 HSSDF
+318 S
-323 DKDVAK
+323 KVASG
-329 DAIAA
+329 AIAA
-334 AKGLKDKNTV
+334 AKALKTGGTT
-344 VFTIGIF
+344 VFTVGIF
-351 NGAYPNAS
+351 KGANPAADPGND
-359 VTSNNTSDTNK
+359 NTNK

-381 AAYIKTEDF
+381 ATYKKSQGSYQ
-390 WSTSWDW
+390 WN
-397 SFGERAKD
+397 FGERAKD
-405 SNYYLAASNAADL
+405 SNYYLAASDANGLNAVFQA
-418 EDIFVEISNEV
+418 ISNEV

-871 DNNSTWTFVGWYTDA
+871 DNNSTWTFGGWYTDDNLSA
-886 DCTEAAAAPYVMPN
+886 ESKITGDTYPMPEGGK
-900 TDTTLYGKWTKEEQQ
+900 TLYGKWTFTKDKPEITEAGYTVEYYRQDADGENYTLQEDTDSGVAEVGKEKTIE
-915 PETTTITVKK
+915 PAEDKYSGYTYNETESIVTLTIQEEEDKNVFKVYYDAVPGLTVTKTITDVT
-925 EWRGLADGATKPEV
+925 RDGEPLDPTDPEV
-939 EMTLWQ
+939 E
-945 STDPDFKVLIENAG
+945 
-959 TLTLNGSTE
+959 
-968 TTPWTG
+968 
-974 VFENVRLKNDEDEP
+974 
-988 LYYFVSETEIGG
+988 
-1000 IDVPFTRTESVDVT
+1000 
-1014 RENEDGSITVI
+1014 
-1025 GTWHISREKNPATNT
+1025 
-1040 WTITNRYED
+1040 
-1049 KTPAPVEKISITVEK
+1049 
-1064 RWDKNNSESVVKP
+1064 
-1077 NEISVQLT
+1077 
-1085 QNGVN
+1085 
-1090 YGKPVELSA
+1090 
-1099 ANNWTYTFTELLE
+1099 
-1112 TDDNGE
+1112 
-1118 AYNYSVKEPDL
+1118 VKE
-1129 DARDGNG
+1129 G
-1136 DVIGTWKPLIVQT
+1136 DVIEYEITVRNSGKLNLTNVVLT
-1149 DTTITITNTFV
+1149 D
-1160 AKEPEPEL
+1160 
-1168 EDHEFTAHIVK
+1168 EFTDAEGDLNIISGDDYTVDGYKITLENGLDVGASVTIKATYEVQLGDSGYEIKNKASGTAKDALGGDVTGESRLVK
-1179 RFENKSG
+1179 ITPDALKAYRIFGSAYKYVKSEKGTFNKDGETVPFEFKVTSDKKGEEILDTFTIDVDETVKAGETSEGDWGGFDFNLSEEEFENLDKKEFNG
-1186 KSPKATF
+1186 KEYP
-1193 TFVAALDDGTNVGR
+1193 VV
-1207 ATISFSKGEV
+1207 
-1217 DAGDFERKD
+1217 
-1226 ETMTVKLTDSQYEA
+1226 
-1240 LEKDRIGRYLW
+1240 YLW
-1251 IYEEDGEVDGVKY
+1251 ELKGDLKNMSYS
-1264 DTKPQKAYIYEKP
+1264 TKRI
-1277 VAWSLEFDEDGE
+1277 
-1289 LVFSVPDE
+1289 
-1297 NTLYCLVGDEM
+1297 TLYLDKPNISYYSAREPM
-1308 VEDFVFTNTYKKP
+1308 VESLGTRMAYADPDKGAGADIINIY
-1321 GKVEKPVKVGPQ
+1321 GKQSSSGDTVKVGPQ

>member
-10 LAVLMLVSILPVTAM
+10 LAVLMLVSVLPVTAM

-41 VGAVSTDGAIHV
+41 VGTVSTDGAIHV
-53 NKSVVTDAETGKTS
+53 NKSVSADGKT

-1090 YGKPVELSA
+1090 YGEPVELSA

-1264 DTKPQKAYIYEKP
+1264 DTEPKKAYIYEKP

-1321 GKVEKPVKVGPQ
+1321 GEKGETIKSGPQ

-1357 TRAEACTIFFRLLTD
+1357 TRAEACTIFFRLLTE

>member
-1 MKKRFLSIV
+1 MKKRILSIV
-10 LAVLMLVSILPVTAM
+10 LAVLMLVSVLPISAL
-25 AADGT
+25 AADVEPP
-30 TDTGAEGTQTA
+30 AAQTA
-41 VGAVSTDGAIHV
+41 VGTVSTDGAIHV
-53 NKSVVTDAETGKTS
+53 NKSVSADGKT
-67 LELEAFATNTVSTET
+67 LKLEAFATNTVSTET

-97 SMGDNNITSY
+97 SMRDCINCNATYDYYSSIFGG
-107 KYTETTKKEW
+107 EWEW
-117 SCDDIYNSS
+117 SNKDKHCLNQPEY
-126 VYYYYMDGEGYYRRV
+126 VYERQGFAKDLGKNASPLYRASRGGYSMVEWCNGSHLFGNHQPGWYEDGLFSHSRV
-141 SWDDEGG
+141 SDNTILYKRVKAD
-148 IFRPYRCWITAGGT
+148 
-162 RIGNKVPNWNDVSY
+162 RIEHQH
-176 RGKLY
+176 RI
-181 TRTNEGTVTRMQ
+181 E
-193 ALKTAVNKFIDNV
+193 ALKAAVGDFIDSV
-206 ATQKDSEGNVVKNH
+206 ATQKDSEGNTIDNRISLVTFASDAKTVKGLT
-220 ISIVKFAGKMQQTP
+220 KA
-234 NQYKVGNDT
+234 
-243 YKEYGNTYNYSQIVT
+243 
-258 DMTDVSTGSAA
+258 STGSGE
-269 LKAAVNGLKA
+269 LKTAVSNLTA
-279 GGATSADYGMQ
+279 DGATQANFGMEQ
-290 LASYVL
+290 AKLVL
-296 SQHKDNPVRRSVV
+296 NGRTGEDKTRKSVV
-309 IMFTDGEPN
+309 ILFTDGTPTSGTEFE
-318 HSSDF
+318 S
-323 DKDVAK
+323 KVASG
-329 DAIAA
+329 AIAA
-334 AKGLKDKNTV
+334 AKALKTGGTT
-344 VFTIGIF
+344 VFTVGIF
-351 NGAYPNAS
+351 KGANPAADPGND
-359 VTSNNTSDTNK
+359 NTNK

-381 AAYIKTEDF
+381 ATYKKSQGSYQ
-390 WSTSWDW
+390 WN
-397 SFGERAKD
+397 FGERAKD
-405 SNYYLAASNAADL
+405 SNYYLAASDANGLNAVFQA
-418 EDIFVEISNEV
+418 ISNEV

-1090 YGKPVELSA
+1090 YGEPVELSA

-1264 DTKPQKAYIYEKP
+1264 DTEPKKAYIYEKP

-1321 GKVEKPVKVGPQ
+1321 GEKGETIKSGPQ

>member
-10 LAVLMLVSILPVTAM
+10 LAVLMLVSVLPVTAM
-25 AADGT
+25 AADGP

-41 VGAVSTDGAIHV
+41 VGTVSTDGAIHV
-53 NKSVVTDAETGKTS
+53 NKSVSADGKT

-141 SWDDEGG
+141 SWDDEGR

-381 AAYIKTEDF
+381 ATYKKSQGSYQ
-390 WSTSWDW
+390 WN
-397 SFGERAKD
+397 FGERAKD
-405 SNYYLAASNAADL
+405 SNYYLAASDANGLNAVFQA
-418 EDIFVEISNEV
+418 ISNEV

-1090 YGKPVELSA
+1090 YGEPVELSA

-1264 DTKPQKAYIYEKP
+1264 DTEPKKAYIYEKP

-1321 GKVEKPVKVGPQ
+1321 GEKGETIKSGPQ

-1357 TRAEACTIFFRLLTD
+1357 TRAEACTIFFRLLTE